1 MKFIITQENAQK
13 ILDYLTGRP
22 YNEVFQ
28 LIPIFQE
35 LENIPEPPTPTLVVE
50 EEVTTEET

>member
-13 ILDYLTGRP
+13 ILDYLTSRP

-35 LENIPEPPTPTLVVE
+35 LEQVPEPEPPTPTLVE
-50 EEVTTEET
+50 EEEP